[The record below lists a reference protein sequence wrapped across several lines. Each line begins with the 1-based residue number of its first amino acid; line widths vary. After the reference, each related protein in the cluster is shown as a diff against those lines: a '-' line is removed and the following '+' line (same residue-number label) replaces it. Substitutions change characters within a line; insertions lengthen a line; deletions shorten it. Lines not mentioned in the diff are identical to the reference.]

1 MAFFSQ
7 DFLYE
12 LQQRND
18 IVDVVSTYVEIKR
31 KGGGKTYTGLCPFHN
46 EKTPSFTVYPDSQSF
61 YCFGCGAGGNVI
73 SFIEKRENLDF
84 VETVKFLAVRAGMEI
99 PDDGGAEVQSS
110 RKRNYEANQLAARFF
125 FDQLNT
131 EEGREARAYLRRR
144 GLTDATIKKFG
155 MGYAPQG
162 WDSLRD
168 YLRSKGFHDEE
179 LVTFGLCARSQ
190 KGSVFDFFRNR
201 VMFPVF
207 DIRGK
212 VIAFSG
218 RRLHEED
225 SPRKYVNT
233 IDTPVFKKS
242 RNLFGLNFAK
252 NNTDRTIVL
261 AEGQMDA
268 IAMHQAGVGNAVAS
282 LGTALTSEQVD
293 LIAQYAD
300 RVIIAYDDDEA
311 GHKATEKA
319 IGLFKPSPLN
329 VEVLSIKGA
338 KDADEYIKKFGA
350 ESFRSLLE
358 GSRNSVEYQLA
369 VAANGLD
376 LTTDAGRVAY
386 LKAASEIIA
395 RSSSPVERDVYAGRV
410 SEKAAVSKNAVLDQI
425 ESIRRQRAR
434 KQRLDEQRRMTDI
447 PSQYKLKSYERDK
460 LGSVSAENSV
470 LYVLF
475 MNPDT
480 LPKIAPVI
488 EEGFTDE
495 KVGRII
501 RVLAQEIRE
510 NRFYGFNSLSTELGS
525 EDVTFLAGM
534 IANMDGSG
542 STAEDLDMLLDRI
555 RKAKKKESKETIRA
569 MDIGDIQ
576 KLIQKNGEK

>member
-225 SPRKYVNT
+225 SPRKYVN
-233 IDTPVFKKS
+233 
-242 RNLFGLNFAK
+242 
-252 NNTDRTIVL
+252 
-261 AEGQMDA
+261 
-268 IAMHQAGVGNAVAS
+268 
-282 LGTALTSEQVD
+282 
-293 LIAQYAD
+293 
-300 RVIIAYDDDEA
+300 
-311 GHKATEKA
+311 
-319 IGLFKPSPLN
+319 
-329 VEVLSIKGA
+329 
-338 KDADEYIKKFGA
+338 
-350 ESFRSLLE
+350 
-358 GSRNSVEYQLA
+358 
-369 VAANGLD
+369 
-376 LTTDAGRVAY
+376 
-386 LKAASEIIA
+386 
-395 RSSSPVERDVYAGRV
+395 
-410 SEKAAVSKNAVLDQI
+410 
-425 ESIRRQRAR
+425 
-434 KQRLDEQRRMTDI
+434 
-447 PSQYKLKSYERDK
+447 
-460 LGSVSAENSV
+460 
-470 LYVLF
+470 
-475 MNPDT
+475 
-480 LPKIAPVI
+480 
-488 EEGFTDE
+488 
-495 KVGRII
+495 
-501 RVLAQEIRE
+501 
-510 NRFYGFNSLSTELGS
+510 
-525 EDVTFLAGM
+525 
-534 IANMDGSG
+534 
-542 STAEDLDMLLDRI
+542 
-555 RKAKKKESKETIRA
+555 
-569 MDIGDIQ
+569 
-576 KLIQKNGEK
+576 